1 MKQCEGQIS
10 LMDLITSTAT
20 KDVPLILLA
29 EGQTVYKV
37 VRGDIETHIVTGK
50 TWTCG
55 CRSRHRWGP
64 EWMWTWN
71 SQIGKI
77 IFTSREP
84 AERVAQEYL
93 AEYEHILAENIRAT
107 GVIAYRY
114 EYRGREIVQSY
125 SILEDGTFYFKYG
138 SMYEHIGKEVEIKK
152 FEEERQ
158 HCIERNDTYA
168 VLENYKP
175 QYKNMYK
182 CGHSSWVYA
191 EARYEYIND

>member
-1 MKQCEGQIS
+1 MIQCEGQIS
-10 LMDLITSTAT
+10 IMDLLAPVIRTAEI
-20 KDVPLILLA
+20 PCLLH

-37 VRGDIETHIVTGK
+37 VRGDVETHTVQK
-50 TWTCG
+50 RTWTCG
-55 CRSRHRWGP
+55 GNNRGYDLDGDV
-64 EWMWTWN
+64 TWN

>member
-1 MKQCEGQIS
+1 MIQCEGQIS
-10 LMDLITSTAT
+10 IMDLLAPVIRTAEI
-20 KDVPLILLA
+20 PCLLH

-37 VRGDIETHIVTGK
+37 VRGDVETHTVQK
-50 TWTCG
+50 RTWTCG
-55 CRSRHRWGP
+55 GNNRGYDLDGDV
-64 EWMWTWN
+64 TWN

-125 SILEDGTFYFKYG
+125 SI
-138 SMYEHIGKEVEIKK
+138 SNMEVCMNISVRKLK
-152 FEEERQ
+152 SRSL
-158 HCIERNDTYA
+158 RKNAST
-168 VLENYKP
+168 VLNVMIP
-175 QYKNMYK
+175 MQY
-182 CGHSSWVYA
+182 
-191 EARYEYIND
+191 

>member
-55 CRSRHRWGP
+55 GDNRGYDLDGDV
-64 EWMWTWN
+64 TWN

-138 SMYEHIGKEVEIKK
+138 S
-152 FEEERQ
+152 
-158 HCIERNDTYA
+158 
-168 VLENYKP
+168 
-175 QYKNMYK
+175 
-182 CGHSSWVYA
+182 S
-191 EARYEYIND
+191 YEYAGFTRKYSNYR

>member
-55 CRSRHRWGP
+55 GDNRGYDLDGDV
-64 EWMWTWN
+64 TWN

-77 IFTSREP
+77 IFTSR
-84 AERVAQEYL
+84 ASSAGISCRVRTHPCRKYQG
-93 AEYEHILAENIRAT
+93 NR
-107 GVIAYRY
+107 GYR
-114 EYRGREIVQSY
+114 I
-125 SILEDGTFYFKYG
+125 SI
-138 SMYEHIGKEVEIKK
+138 
-152 FEEERQ
+152 
-158 HCIERNDTYA
+158 
-168 VLENYKP
+168 
-175 QYKNMYK
+175 
-182 CGHSSWVYA
+182 
-191 EARYEYIND
+191 